1 MLLCLD
7 PVMILNLCSGE
18 QMNRWMTMK
27 NLMLE
32 DTGTQCFDRRL
43 CLSREYFIIYL
54 DKFEYDV
61 EENECEP
68 FSPLKDL

>member
-1 MLLCLD
+1 
-7 PVMILNLCSGE
+7 
-18 QMNRWMTMK
+18 MK
-27 NLMLE
+27 L
-32 DTGTQCFDRRL
+32 RRP

-68 FSPLKDL
+68 LSSLKDLFRKKNVLKILLINI